1 MVTIPS
7 RRDFLQVGDLPLIGP
22 ELRDRLREDIRQ
34 RGILVPVLLADDG
47 RCLDGKLRL
56 AIAEELGMSSAEIP
70 KIVVGRLTEDERTD
84 IRVALN
90 LFRRQL
96 SQAQVREL
104 IAWELRRHPHTS
116 DRALGRKIGVDNKT
130 VAGVRGELEAR
141 EEIPHVTAR
150 SGIDG
155 KTYRKPIV
163 FTNSNAQAV
172 EAQRLLKEL
181 GDDVPD
187 GPLSVKK
194 LRRIKNA
201 KERADALERVS
212 RVRPKLGNEFQIHKC
227 DFRQIG
233 DKIAASSVDLALC
246 DPPWGSEFAPLR
258 VPFGEAIFRVL
269 KPDGLLACYTGVAHL
284 PEFLDAFRSVGLA
297 YEWTIVGRR
306 QVSTVQQRNMLVN
319 RWIPIVIFS
328 KSSFRPSS
336 PLNDIMDFTGRD
348 KTLHPWQQPV
358 DEAVALIR
366 ALTRPGA
373 LVCDLVIGS
382 GTTAVATVEAEGG
395 RRFVGCEFDELLVK
409 AARSRVAEALRRR
422 EQAGRTSPVP
432 A

>member
-7 RRDFLQVGDLPLIGP
+7 RRDFQVGALPPIGP

-47 RCLDGKLRL
+47 QCIDGNLRL
-56 AIAEELGMSSAEIP
+56 AIAEELGLSSAEIP
-70 KIVVGRLTEDERTD
+70 KIVIGRLTQDERTD

-90 LFRRQL
+90 LCRRQL
-96 SQAQVREL
+96 SQAQVREI

-116 DRALGRKIGVDNKT
+116 DRGLGRKIGVDNKT
-130 VAGVRGELEAR
+130 VGGVRRQLEAG
-141 EEIPHVTAR
+141 EEIPHVAAR
-150 SGIDG
+150 SGRDG
-155 KTYRKPIV
+155 KTYRNPIV

-172 EAQRLLKEL
+172 EAQRLLQDL

-194 LRRIKNA
+194 LRRMKNA
-201 KERADALERVS
+201 KERADALEKIS
-212 RVRPKLGNEFQIHKC
+212 RIPPKLGKEFQIHKC

-233 DKIAASSVDLALC
+233 ERIATGSVDLALC
-246 DPPWGSEFAPLR
+246 DPPWGSDFAPLR
-258 VPFGEAIFRVL
+258 VPFGETIFRLL

-284 PEFLDAFRSVGLA
+284 PEFLDAFRSAGLV
-297 YEWTIVGRR
+297 YQWTIVGRR
-306 QVSTVQQRNMLVN
+306 QVSTVQQRNMLIN

-328 KSSFRPSS
+328 KSSFRPAS
-336 PLNDIMDFTGRD
+336 PFNDIMDFTARD
-348 KTLHPWQQPV
+348 KALHPWQQPV

-373 LVCDLVIGS
+373 LVCDLVVGS

-395 RRFVGCEFDELLVK
+395 RRFVGCECDELLVK
-409 AARSRVAEALRRR
+409 AARFRVAEALRRR